1 MSETQGVKLYR
12 KIELINLFMEELGFQ
27 SVETMRGTDSEG
39 IIYWLN
45 GLKGF
50 YNYKTKVAVS
60 FEDAQKL
67 LSLTVFLVSFGV
79 HHDTKVPNT
88 LGGKGNPAAYIRL
101 SELLD
106 ILSYCVSCS
115 PSSPKLLGELLGGYK
130 GVVYSN
136 RKHKLI
142 DQANNIVLELSK

>member
-1 MSETQGVKLYR
+1 MSEAQGVKLYR

-27 SVETMRGTDSEG
+27 SVETLRGTDSEG
-39 IIYWLN
+39 IIYWLD

-79 HHDTKVPNT
+79 HPDTKVPNT
-88 LGGKGNPAAYIRL
+88 LAGKGNPAAYIRL
-101 SELLD
+101 SELLE

-115 PSSPKLLGELLGGYK
+115 PKLLGELLAGYK

-136 RKHKLI
+136 RKRRLV
-142 DQANNIVLELSK
+142 DQANNIVLELIK

>member
-39 IIYWLN
+39 IIYWLD

-60 FEDAQKL
+60 FKDAQKL

-79 HHDTKVPNT
+79 HPDTKVPNT
-88 LGGKGNPAAYIRL
+88 LAGKGNPAAYIRL
-101 SELLD
+101 SELLE
-106 ILSYCVSCS
+106 ILSYCVSC
-115 PSSPKLLGELLGGYK
+115 SPKLLGELLGGYK

-136 RKHKLI
+136 RKRKLV

>member
-39 IIYWLN
+39 IIYWLD

-50 YNYKTKVAVS
+50 YNYKTKVTVS

-79 HHDTKVPNT
+79 HPDTKVPNT
-88 LGGKGNPAAYIRL
+88 LAGKGNPAAYIRL
-101 SELLD
+101 SELLE

-115 PSSPKLLGELLGGYK
+115 PKLLGELLAGYK

-136 RKHKLI
+136 RKRKLV
-142 DQANNIVLELSK
+142 DQANNIVLELIK

>member
-1 MSETQGVKLYR
+1 MSEAQGVKLYR

-27 SVETMRGTDSEG
+27 SVETMRGTNSEG
-39 IIYWLN
+39 IIYWLD

-67 LSLTVFLVSFGV
+67 LSLTVFLVSIGIK
-79 HHDTKVPNT
+79 HNTKVPNY
-88 LGGKGNPAAYIRL
+88 LGGRGKPMVYVTL
-101 SELLD
+101 KELLE

-115 PSSPKLLGELLGGYK
+115 PLVLGEILGGYK
-130 GVVYSN
+130 GLVYSN
-136 RKHKLI
+136 RKRKLV